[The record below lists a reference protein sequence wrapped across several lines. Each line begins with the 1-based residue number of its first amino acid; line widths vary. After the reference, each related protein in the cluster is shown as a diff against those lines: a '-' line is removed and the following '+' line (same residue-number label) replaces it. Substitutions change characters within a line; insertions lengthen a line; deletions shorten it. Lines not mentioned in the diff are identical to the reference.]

1 MDKEFERNAWIIGRL
16 IFISICLYFY
26 FTMPKISD
34 YDEERQRIQDSQ
46 EQEYM
51 DITSLELDET
61 PRETG
66 WYAD

>member
-1 MDKEFERNAWIIGRL
+1 
-16 IFISICLYFY
+16 
-26 FTMPKISD
+26 MPKISD
-34 YDEERQRIQDSQ
+34 YDEERQRLQDFQ

-51 DITSLELDET
+51 DVISLDLDET

>member
-34 YDEERQRIQDSQ
+34 YDEERQRLQDSQ
-46 EQEYM
+46 EQEHM